1 MKAKSYSDKSYV
13 TLEQRQCVVCG
24 TTYDTGSLLLD
35 KRLRDCFDHYTVTG
49 TGLCPEHDKLFKD
62 GYLALV
68 GCDEKKT
75 KVAGGKVMKPED
87 AYRTGTI
94 VHIRKTVAREIFNIE
109 IPDKLPMMFC
119 DEEVVAKLQ
128 AMMPKDETTKGEGD
142 NGKDN

>member
-1 MKAKSYSDKSYV
+1 MKTKSYSDKSYV

-35 KRLRDCFDHYTVTG
+35 KQLREKFDMHTVTG

-68 GCDEKKT
+68 GCDEKKS

-94 VHIRKTVAREIFNIE
+94 MHIRKTVAREIFNIE

-128 AMMPKDETTKGEGD
+128 AMMPENNEKGGGD
-142 NGKDN
+142 DGKDN